1 MILSQDTFKEKFF
14 ADQNPYWKAYE
25 GKSTSKSPFAQNMQ
39 MEEMEASWQLL
50 ESTVFG
56 VCDGGTVTILT
67 KHAPSSKDGLVVT
80 VNWGNMPAIGGM
92 HPGMQQSFGGGGI
105 AGLQQI
111 MGFAQDIVKQQIEP
125 IIKGL
130 QQSFEIERLKD
141 KIQQL
146 EEAEGPTTKDMVIEG
161 ITSRLPDL
169 IDSFLGR
176 RASAPAIG
184 VLGSKPMP
192 ETEEESENA
201 PLKGRTIDLNAVV
214 NSAQVLQ
221 TVFPQYDVSVLLI
234 NLANYCQAN
243 PGQADMVIKMIMKG

>member
-111 MGFAQDIVKQQIEP
+111 MGFAQDIMKSQMEP
-125 IIKGL
+125 LIQGL
-130 QQSFEIERLKD
+130 EQKFENQRLRD
-141 KIQQL
+141 RIAQL
-146 EEAEGPTTKDMVIEG
+146 EAAEEPTTKDMVIEG
-161 ITSRLPDL
+161 ITSRLPEL

-176 RASAPAIG
+176 RSSAAAIG
-184 VLGSKPMP
+184 VLGSKPVQDP
-192 ETEEESENA
+192 EETNDI
-201 PLKGRTIDLNAVV
+201 PMKGRTMDLNAVV
-214 NSAQVLQ
+214 NAAQSLQ
-221 TVFPQYDVSVLLI
+221 IVFPQYDVSVLLI

-243 PGQADMVIKMIMKG
+243 PGQADMVIKMIMKQ

>member
-111 MGFAQDIVKQQIEP
+111 MGFAQDIMKSQMEP
-125 IIKGL
+125 LIQGL
-130 QQSFEIERLKD
+130 EQKFENQRLRD
-141 KIQQL
+141 RIAQL
-146 EEAEGPTTKDMVIEG
+146 EAAEEPTTKDIVIEG
-161 ITSRLPDL
+161 ITSRLPEL

-176 RASAPAIG
+176 RSSAAAIG
-184 VLGSKPMP
+184 VLGSKPVQDP
-192 ETEEESENA
+192 EETNDI
-201 PLKGRTIDLNAVV
+201 PMKGRTMDLNAVV
-214 NSAQVLQ
+214 NAAQSLQ
-221 TVFPQYDVSVLLI
+221 IVFPQYDVSVLLI

-243 PGQADMVIKMIMKG
+243 PGQADMVIKMIMKA

>member
-111 MGFAQDIVKQQIEP
+111 MGFAQDIMKSQMEP
-125 IIKGL
+125 LIQGL
-130 QQSFEIERLKD
+130 EQKFENQRLRD
-141 KIQQL
+141 RIAQL
-146 EEAEGPTTKDMVIEG
+146 EAAEEPTTKDMVIEG
-161 ITSRLPDL
+161 ITSRLPEL

-176 RASAPAIG
+176 RSSAAAIG
-184 VLGSKPMP
+184 VLGSKPVQDP
-192 ETEEESENA
+192 EETNDI
-201 PLKGRTIDLNAVV
+201 PMKGRTMDLNAVV
-214 NSAQVLQ
+214 NAAQSLQ
-221 TVFPQYDVSVLLI
+221 IVFPQYDVSVLLI

-243 PGQADMVIKMIMKG
+243 PGQADMVIKMIMKA